1 MKVLIACEESQEV
14 CKAFRAK
21 GHEAYSCDIQEPS
34 GGHPEWHILGDALKA
49 IEGGQIV
56 TMDGVTHDVGKWDL
70 LIAHPPCTYLSNAGA
85 RHLWKGHEL
94 QADRVMLG
102 IQGRDLFMRF
112 WWAVEQRGTKKMHLT
127 LYGDPRTK
135 KNSARILKSRSG
147 GRFVAP
153 SKAYVNYET
162 DCLRQIKRPRSP
174 ISARVNVRCV
184 YYMKTARRVDLA
196 NLIEATTDILV
207 KARVLE
213 DDNSKIV
220 AAHDGSR
227 VDYDKQNPR
236 VEIWIEEME
245 G

>member
-1 MKVLIACEESQEV
+1 MK
-14 CKAFRAK
+14 
-21 GHEAYSCDIQEPS
+21 
-34 GGHPEWHILGDALKA
+34 
-49 IEGGQIV
+49 
-56 TMDGVTHDVGKWDL
+56 
-70 LIAHPPCTYLSNAGA
+70 
-85 RHLWKGHEL
+85 
-94 QADRVMLG
+94 
-102 IQGRDLFMRF
+102 
-112 WWAVEQRGTKKMHLT
+112 LT

-135 KNSARILKSRSG
+135 KNSPRIFKSRSG

-153 SKAYVNYET
+153 SKAYVDYET
-162 DCLRQIKRPRSP
+162 DCLRQIIRPHSP

-207 KARVLE
+207 KAGVLA

-227 VDYDKQNPR
+227 VDYDKDRPR

-245 G
+245 D

>member
-1 MKVLIACEESQEV
+1 
-14 CKAFRAK
+14 
-21 GHEAYSCDIQEPS
+21 
-34 GGHPEWHILGDALKA
+34 
-49 IEGGQIV
+49 
-56 TMDGVTHDVGKWDL
+56 
-70 LIAHPPCTYLSNAGA
+70 
-85 RHLWKGHEL
+85 
-94 QADRVMLG
+94 
-102 IQGRDLFMRF
+102 
-112 WWAVEQRGTKKMHLT
+112 MHLT

-135 KNSARILKSRSG
+135 KNSSRIFKSRSG

-153 SKAYVNYET
+153 SKAYVDYET
-162 DCLRQIKRPRSP
+162 DCLRQIKKLRSP

-227 VDYDKQNPR
+227 VDYDKKKPR

-245 G
+245 E

>member
-1 MKVLIACEESQEV
+1 MK
-14 CKAFRAK
+14 
-21 GHEAYSCDIQEPS
+21 
-34 GGHPEWHILGDALKA
+34 
-49 IEGGQIV
+49 
-56 TMDGVTHDVGKWDL
+56 
-70 LIAHPPCTYLSNAGA
+70 
-85 RHLWKGHEL
+85 
-94 QADRVMLG
+94 
-102 IQGRDLFMRF
+102 
-112 WWAVEQRGTKKMHLT
+112 LT

-153 SKAYVNYET
+153 SKSYMDYEI
-162 DCLRQIKRPRSP
+162 DCLRQIKKPNSP

-213 DDNSKIV
+213 DDNCRIV

-227 VDYDKQNPR
+227 VDYDKKNPR
-236 VEIWIEEME
+236 AEIWIEEME
-245 G
+245 DKNG

>member
-1 MKVLIACEESQEV
+1 MKI
-14 CKAFRAK
+14 
-21 GHEAYSCDIQEPS
+21 I
-34 GGHPEWHILGDALKA
+34 
-49 IEGGQIV
+49 
-56 TMDGVTHDVGKWDL
+56 
-70 LIAHPPCTYLSNAGA
+70 
-85 RHLWKGHEL
+85 
-94 QADRVMLG
+94 
-102 IQGRDLFMRF
+102 
-112 WWAVEQRGTKKMHLT
+112 

-153 SKAYVNYET
+153 SKAYVDYET
-162 DCLRQIKRPRSP
+162 DCLRQIRTPHRP

-207 KARVLE
+207 KAKVLA
-213 DDNSKIV
+213 DDNSQIV

-227 VDYDKQNPR
+227 VEHDKKNPR

-245 G
+245 DENG